1 MSLHS
6 EMHLLL
12 PSFKLWERVLASDQ
26 DQEEFFIPE
35 Q

>member
-1 MSLHS
+1 MSLCS
-6 EMHLLL
+6 EMCFLL
-12 PSFKLWERVLASDQ
+12 PNLKVLQMFLAPDQ